1 MGVCFRQPTNTHL
14 RMGKHLLAFLLIV
27 ASVADTRAKPQI
39 PNKRRPDTRNGSTRY
54 GQAITVQCDR
64 GDCIGAI
71 VDHGNSPDYSNT
83 GFTGNVQR
91 KSLKRNGGP
100 IITGT
105 VSGDIIVRSNS
116 GTTRTNGRVTGLKSK
131 KS

>member
-1 MGVCFRQPTNTHL
+1 MFIL
-14 RMGKHLLAFLLIV
+14 
-27 ASVADTRAKPQI
+27 AKPQI
-39 PNKRRPDTRNGSTRY
+39 QRRPDTRNGSTRY
-54 GQAITVQCDR
+54 GPVITGHIGGDLIVERDEGNYGQATTVQCDR
-64 GDCIGAI
+64 GNCIGAI

-116 GTTRTNGRVTGLKSK
+116 GKEFILF
-131 KS
+131 